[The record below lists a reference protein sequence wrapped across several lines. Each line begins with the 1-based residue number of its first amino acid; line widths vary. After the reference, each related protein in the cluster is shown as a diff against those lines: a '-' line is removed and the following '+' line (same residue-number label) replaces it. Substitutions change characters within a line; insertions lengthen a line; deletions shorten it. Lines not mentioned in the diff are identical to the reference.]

1 MLIRCQ
7 RCQAVFSL
15 QDGVA
20 PAAGRFQVECGRC
33 LQIFEAAAPEKTP
46 QPPTTP
52 APRPADPDRDER
64 RATADE
70 LAFAL
75 DPPGPKLQIDLGPR
89 SSAPPS
95 LRPKPKAR
103 SLKTALFLLAALL
116 LAGGAFVATR
126 ARLAGLSRTAQVRML
141 EARRKLLRD
150 DVQSLQEAA
159 ALFTK
164 AARQS
169 PDEAEPEGE
178 RAFALVLLGGTHLAL
193 ADHAELRFLQEGLVA
208 AKAALQDD
216 AGDAA
221 ALRALALHAALSGTP
236 DQGAGPLDQAARR
249 APADP
254 WIPYTRA
261 ELLLAS
267 SPTREAREAAL
278 AALIAARLAEPRML
292 RAQVGAAAIAVERGE
307 AAAARLELTRVLQ
320 QNPRHERAQRL
331 LASLPPAP

>member
-7 RCQAVFSL
+7 QCQAVFSL

-20 PAAGRFQVECGRC
+20 PAAGRFRVECGRC

-46 QPPTTP
+46 RPPTTP

-75 DPPGPKLQIDLGPR
+75 DPPGPKPAARGPR
-89 SSAPPS
+89 PAARG
-95 LRPKPKAR
+95 LKP
-103 SLKTALFLLAALL
+103 ALFLLAALL
-116 LAGGAFVATR
+116 LAAGAFVATR
-126 ARLAGLSRTAQVRML
+126 ARLAGLSRAAQVRML

-267 SPTREAREAAL
+267 PPMREARDAAL